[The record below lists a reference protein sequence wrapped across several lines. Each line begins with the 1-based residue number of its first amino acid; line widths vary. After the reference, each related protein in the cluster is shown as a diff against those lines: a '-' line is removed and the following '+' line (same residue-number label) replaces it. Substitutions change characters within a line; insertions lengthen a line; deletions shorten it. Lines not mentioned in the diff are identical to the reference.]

1 MREKI
6 EQFVLAWERKATA
19 DMFLSERLHPRIR
32 IKLID
37 GLTSIFEQAMEAQPA
52 LTVAKV
58 QEAAKADARK
68 VTGIDNLPAAPVDP
82 EAEQMAALKAKLASK
97 PAKKGKAA

>member
-19 DMFLSERLHPRIR
+19 DMFLVERLHPRIR
-32 IKLID
+32 VKLIE
-37 GLTSIFEQAMEAQPA
+37 GLTSIFEQEMERGA
-52 LTVAKV
+52 
-58 QEAAKADARK
+58 
-68 VTGIDNLPAAPVDP
+68 DP
-82 EAEQMAALKAKLASK
+82 EAEHMAALKAKLASK